1 MPIRPV
7 DLLSLL
13 PRTAESAR
21 VNGAQESN
29 AQAFQHALANEGK
42 SRLEQKGTQVQA
54 TPEGESSS
62 LRTGED
68 PQQRGSK
75 GGREA
80 AKRSKGSKATKGD
93 AAQPEEGARPPGVG
107 SRLDLKL

>member
-13 PRTAESAR
+13 PRTAENSR
-21 VNGAQESN
+21 VHGAQEGT

-42 SRLEQKGTQVQA
+42 ARLEQKGTQVQA
-54 TPEGESSS
+54 TPEGESAK

-68 PQQRGSK
+68 PHQGSK
-75 GGREA
+75 GGAQRERL
-80 AKRSKGSKATKGD
+80 AKGGKAKETETTK
-93 AAQPEEGARPPGVG
+93 AEEGARPPGVG
-107 SRLDLKL
+107 SRLDIKL

>member
-13 PRTAESAR
+13 PRTAESSR
-21 VNGAQESN
+21 VQGLHEGA
-29 AQAFQHALANEGK
+29 AQAFQQALANEGK

-54 TPEGESSS
+54 TPEGESAK
-62 LRTGED
+62 LRTGEE
-68 PQQRGSK
+68 PPGRGPK
-75 GGREA
+75 GGAQHERRPKA
-80 AKRSKGSKATKGD
+80 STGKGEGATEV
-93 AAQPEEGARPPGVG
+93 EEARPPGIG

>member
-13 PRTAESAR
+13 PRTAETAR
-21 VNGAQESN
+21 VQGAQEGT
-29 AQAFQHALANEGK
+29 AQAFQQALANEGK
-42 SRLEQKGTQVQA
+42 SRLQQKGSQVQA
-54 TPEGESSS
+54 TPEGESAN

-68 PQQRGSK
+68 PQQRGSQ
-75 GGREA
+75 GGEDG
-80 AKRSKGSKATKGD
+80 AKRSKGSKAGK
-93 AAQPEEGARPPGVG
+93 AEPAQPEEGARPPGVG

>member
-13 PRTAESAR
+13 PRTAENSR
-21 VNGAQESN
+21 VHGAQEGA

-54 TPEGESSS
+54 TPEGESAK
-62 LRTGED
+62 LRTGEE
-68 PQQRGSK
+68 PHQRSK
-75 GGREA
+75 GGAQRQAHAKDGKGAATEA
-80 AKRSKGSKATKGD
+80 SKA
-93 AAQPEEGARPPGVG
+93 EEGARPPGIG